1 MARYCESCGKE
12 MGDAA
17 AFCSACGKPAVTPPA
32 GGAGAGTGSG
42 TDGGP
47 DGGSDGGSGP
57 DGGSGS
63 GTDSGT
69 AGGRSSSGDEPTTGL
84 QPNVAGALAYLW
96 ITAIVFLLLEP
107 YNRDR
112 FVRFHS
118 FQALF
123 LGLAAVAGH
132 VVLSIIPILGWML
145 MPVWSLLIVALAVV
159 AALKAHQNQTWQMP
173 VIGRFAQEQV

>member
-12 MGDAA
+12 MGEAA
-17 AFCSACGKPAVTPPA
+17 AFCSSCGKPATPSPA
-32 GGAGAGTGSG
+32 GGAGAGGEG
-42 TDGGP
+42 
-47 DGGSDGGSGP
+47 
-57 DGGSGS
+57 
-63 GTDSGT
+63 
-69 AGGRSSSGDEPTTGL
+69 ASSGL

>member
-17 AFCSACGKPAVTPPA
+17 AFCSACGKPASTPPA
-32 GGAGAGTGSG
+32 GGAGAGTDSATDTDRGSG
-42 TDGGP
+42 DG
-47 DGGSDGGSGP
+47 
-57 DGGSGS
+57 
-63 GTDSGT
+63 
-69 AGGRSSSGDEPTTGL
+69 PTSGL

-132 VVLSIIPILGWML
+132 VVLSVIPILGWML
-145 MPVWSLLIVALAVV
+145 MPVWSLLIVALALV
-159 AALKAHQNQTWQMP
+159 AAVKAHQNQTWQMP

>member
-1 MARYCESCGKE
+1 MARYCASCGKE
-12 MGDAA
+12 MGDDA
-17 AFCSACGKPAVTPPA
+17 AFCAACGKPATPSPA
-32 GGAGAGTGSG
+32 GGAGTG
-42 TDGGP
+42 TDTEG
-47 DGGSDGGSGP
+47 
-57 DGGSGS
+57 
-63 GTDSGT
+63 
-69 AGGRSSSGDEPTTGL
+69 PTTGL

-112 FVRFHS
+112 FVRFHA